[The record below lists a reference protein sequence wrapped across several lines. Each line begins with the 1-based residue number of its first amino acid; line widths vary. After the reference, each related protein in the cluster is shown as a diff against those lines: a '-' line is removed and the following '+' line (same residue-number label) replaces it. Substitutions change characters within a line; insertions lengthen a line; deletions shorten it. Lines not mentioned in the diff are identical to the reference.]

1 MSGVWSASWWRP
13 QGRTCLEV
21 PEQSLT
27 SGKLNL
33 HPQAALLRQG
43 CTLVR
48 WVCQRSPWARP
59 WARRQEWAD
68 RERAEA
74 VQRTWCC
81 MMMLGCSSLAD
92 TRMPPQ

>member
-1 MSGVWSASWWRP
+1 MSGVWSASWWRQ

-43 CTLVR
+43 CSGQVGLPATAVGTAVGTAPRLGG
-48 WVCQRSPWARP
+48 QG
-59 WARRQEWAD
+59 
-68 RERAEA
+68 ERAEA